1 MFLKCQNKCDD
12 SIKRSKCTIFN
23 QYALYEPPHQFG
35 GPDSFQAKHCGKSK
49 DVLKF
54 VCIFFFIVQRKFKSL
69 MHKHI
74 KPPKNYSHKYNCFVN
89 VWISHLEL
97 FFVKITIMGN
107 AQWAMDQPMAFNP
120 MSKLWK
126 KISSNESLRGWL

>member
-54 VCIFFFIVQRKFKSL
+54 VCIIFFIVQSKSL
-69 MHKHI
+69 RHKHI
-74 KPPKNYSHKYNCFVN
+74 KPFKNYSHKYNCFVS
-89 VWISHLEL
+89 VWTSHLEL
-97 FFVKITIMGN
+97 FFQDHNNGQCSMGYEPTHGSQSN
-107 AQWAMDQPMAFNP
+107 VQT
-120 MSKLWK
+120 LK
-126 KISSNESLRGWL
+126 KKFF